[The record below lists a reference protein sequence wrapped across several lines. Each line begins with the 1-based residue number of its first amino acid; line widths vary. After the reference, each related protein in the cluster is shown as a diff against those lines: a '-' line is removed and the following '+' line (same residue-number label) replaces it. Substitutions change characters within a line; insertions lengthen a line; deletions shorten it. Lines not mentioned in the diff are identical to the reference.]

1 MQIEVKGRN
10 TSVTSDL
17 RDHVQRR
24 FAKVARQVSDLARLD
39 VELSQERNPAIAERY
54 VAEATLHLKGVV
66 LRARDV
72 SRDMTHAINL
82 VSDELARQ
90 VKRDRDKRRGR
101 RHARSAE
108 GSEGTSPTG

>member
-24 FAKVARQVSDLARLD
+24 FAKVARQVSELARLD
-39 VELSQERNPAIAERY
+39 VELSQERNPAIAERC
-54 VAEATLHLKGVV
+54 VAEATLHLKGTS

-82 VSDELARQ
+82 ISDELARQ
-90 VKRDRDKRRGR
+90 VKRDREKRRGR
-101 RHARSAE
+101 RQARAQE
-108 GSEGTSPTG
+108 ASEGTTPAG